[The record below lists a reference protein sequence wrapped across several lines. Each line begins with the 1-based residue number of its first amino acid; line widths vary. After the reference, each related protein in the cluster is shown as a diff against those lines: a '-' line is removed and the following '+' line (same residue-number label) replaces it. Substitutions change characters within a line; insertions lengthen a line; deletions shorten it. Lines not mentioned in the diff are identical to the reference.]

1 MNHKNSKIIILAL
14 AFLLAVFIG
23 IPYYKEG
30 LSKKQKKKQ
39 QQKKA
44 KAAVAAAVAA
54 AAARTANVTMARKN
68 AQQAE
73 VQSLYD
79 KFISVDNNGPKVEVD
94 VMQFARTN
102 PIQTCKDY
110 CAKLAGCKGFTANKE
125 TEVCIFR
132 SKKGKDVPN
141 TNISSYWK
149 KN

>member
-1 MNHKNSKIIILAL
+1 MNHKNAKIIILAL

-39 QQKKA
+39 QQKK
-44 KAAVAAAVAA
+44 KAAVA

-79 KFISVDNNGPKVEVD
+79 KFISVDNNGTKVEVD